1 MNKLQY
7 KYMLRLD
14 NNSLQVRISEKLKN
28 HRYNW
33 STYRHCNAEYELHI
47 LISGKIPVEIEEN
60 NFILKAREGI
70 VIIPGQYHAPLKPIE
85 DIEHF
90 SLSFSVAE
98 GELADSLVS
107 EISGYRHFNVS
118 EDMCNT
124 CLEIYNECEHCCS
137 YRNERLK
144 ALITNLVISVVRK
157 LDLNK
162 KETNAFLAPELERAD
177 IIDNFFGLSLEYIQ
191 GAKQLANQLHLSER
205 QLGRVIFQLYGM
217 TFQQKMTQ
225 AKMDRSAWLL
235 RTTTK
240 KVGEIAQMVGYSS
253 EAAFYQAFRKYF
265 NVTPQKY
272 RTLKKEL

>member
-47 LISGKIPVEIEEN
+47 LLNGKIPVEIEEKN
-60 NFILKAREGI
+60 VVLKAREGI
-70 VIIPGQYHAPLKPIE
+70 IIIPGQFHAPLKPIE

-90 SLSFSVAE
+90 SLSFSVPE
-98 GELADSLVS
+98 GELADLLNS
-107 EISGYRHFNVS
+107 EITSYMHFDIS
-118 EDMCNT
+118 DDMCKT
-124 CLEIYNECEHCCS
+124 CLEIYSECEHCNS
-137 YRNERLK
+137 YRNERIM
-144 ALITNLVISVVRK
+144 ALITNLMISVLRK
-157 LDLNK
+157 LDLDK
-162 KETNAFLAPELERAD
+162 KDNGAFSAPELERAD
-177 IIDNFFGLSLEYIQ
+177 IIDNFFGLSLEYVQ
-191 GAKQLANQLHLSER
+191 GSKQLASQLHLSER
-205 QLGRVIFQLYGM
+205 QLNRVISRLYGM

-225 AKMDRSAWLL
+225 TKMDRSAWLL
-235 RTTTK
+235 RSTTK
-240 KVGEIAQMVGYSS
+240 KVGEIAQMVGYNS
-253 EAAFYQAFRKYF
+253 EAAFYQAFRKHF

>member
-70 VIIPGQYHAPLKPIE
+70 VIIPGQYHAPLEPIE

-124 CLEIYNECEHCCS
+124 CLEIYNECEHCYS

-240 KVGEIAQMVGYSS
+240 KVGQIAQMVGYSS

>member
-14 NNSLQVRISEKLKN
+14 NNSLQVRISKN
-28 HRYNW
+28 IKKQRYDW
-33 STYRHCNAEYELHI
+33 TTFRHCNAEYELHI
-47 LISGKIPVEIEEN
+47 LLGGSMTVEIEDN
-60 NFILKAREGI
+60 NVLFEAGDGI
-70 VIIPGQYHAPLKPIE
+70 VIAPGRYHAPIPSGSA
-85 DIEHF
+85 IEHF
-90 SLSFSVAE
+90 AVSFIVTD
-98 GELADSLVS
+98 GKLADELSNKIH
-107 EISGYRHFNVS
+107 EYKHFNIS
-118 EDMCNT
+118 EDMAKICP
-124 CLEIYNECEHCCS
+124 EIYREYESASLYCNEKI
-137 YRNERLK
+137 K
-144 ALITNLVISVVRK
+144 ALLSWLMISVLRI
-157 LDLNK
+157 LDLNR
-162 KETNAFLAPELERAD
+162 ESTPTFLAPELERAD

-191 GAKQLANQLHLSER
+191 GAKQLANLLHLSER